1 MNYCQ
6 WDTVSDYELLYIN
19 GGGTLAKI
27 GGVFQMVGGVGS
39 MVCGAILVA
48 IPEPTMSTVIAG
60 AALCSSGF
68 TSFASGLSALA

>member
-1 MNYCQ
+1 MSFCQ
-6 WDTVSDYELLYIN
+6 WNTLTDYELLYIN

-27 GGVFQMVGGVGS
+27 GGVFQIVGGVGS

-48 IPEPTMSTVIAG
+48 MPEPTMSTVIAG

-68 TSFASGLSALA
+68 TSVASGLSALA